1 MIRNTVFR
9 LWSKYG
15 KFIEQPKYIF
25 SIYILVAVFSAIA
38 KYRGG
43 PSKYN
48 NYLIFKNVFRNTLLQ
63 QNLYLEY
70 PLLHFDKN
78 HYGIIFSVLIAP
90 FTILPDWLGMIL
102 WNIANV
108 GLFIYAVKQLPF
120 SEKMKSFF
128 AWLCFQELITAMV
141 SFQFN
146 VALTGLIILS
156 ACFIYQRKES
166 QSAIAILLGTFV
178 KIYGIVGLSSFFFV
192 RNKKRFIVTL
202 IIGAAAFLAIPM
214 LYSSVHFGLQ
224 SYSDWY
230 VELVK
235 KNNDNQVLGNMQDIS
250 LMGIVR
256 RVLGD
261 ANISNLWFIAVG
273 LPLFALPYLRI
284 KQYKNQAFQLMILAS
299 TLLFTVLFSSGSESP
314 TYIIAVAGVMIW
326 YLIQKDK
333 TAFVN
338 SLMLFV
344 LILTCFSMSDLF
356 PKYVK
361 QNYIIKYS
369 LKALPCC
376 IVWFR
381 ITYEL
386 LTKDFNKNY
395 QLQQNE
401 EN

>member
-1 MIRNTVFR
+1 MFKNTVFR

-43 PSKYN
+43 PLKYN

-70 PLLHFDKN
+70 PLFHSDKN
-78 HYGIIFSVLIAP
+78 HYGIIFSLLIAP
-90 FTILPDWLGMIL
+90 FTLLPDWLGMIL

-120 SEKMKSFF
+120 SGKMKSFF

-156 ACFIYQRKES
+156 ACYIYQRKES
-166 QSAIAILLGTFV
+166 QSAIAILIGTFV
-178 KIYGIVGLSSFFFV
+178 KIYGIVGLSSFFFIK
-192 RNKKRFIVTL
+192 NKKKFIVTL
-202 IIGAAAFLAIPM
+202 ILGTIVFLGIPM

-224 SYSDWY
+224 SYTDWY
-230 VELVK
+230 VELVN
-235 KNNDNQVLGNMQDIS
+235 KNIGNQVLGNMQDIS
-250 LMGIVR
+250 LMGFVR
-256 RVLGD
+256 RIVGD
-261 ANISNLWFIAVG
+261 ANISNLAFLAVG

-284 KQYKNQAFQLMILAS
+284 KQYKHRAFQLMILAS

-326 YLIQKDK
+326 FLIQKDK
-333 TAFVN
+333 NKLIVGM
-338 SLMLFV
+338 MLFV
-344 LILTCFSMSDLF
+344 LILTCFGMSDLF
-356 PKYVK
+356 PRYVK

-381 ITYEL
+381 IIYEL
-386 LTKDFNKNY
+386 LTKDFDKNY
-395 QLQQNE
+395 QLN
-401 EN
+401 

>member
-1 MIRNTVFR
+1 MFKNTVFR

-43 PSKYN
+43 PLKYN

-70 PLLHFDKN
+70 PLFHSDKN
-78 HYGIIFSVLIAP
+78 HYGIIFSLLIAP
-90 FTILPDWLGMIL
+90 FTLLPDWLGMIL

-120 SEKMKSFF
+120 SGKMKSFF

-156 ACFIYQRKES
+156 ACYIYQRKES
-166 QSAIAILLGTFV
+166 QSAIAILIGTFV
-178 KIYGIVGLSSFFFV
+178 KIYGIVGLSSFFFIK
-192 RNKKRFIVTL
+192 NKKKFIVPL
-202 IIGAAAFLAIPM
+202 ILGAIAFLGIPM

-224 SYSDWY
+224 SYTDWY
-230 VELVK
+230 VELVN
-235 KNNDNQVLGNMQDIS
+235 KNIGNQVLGNMQDIS
-250 LMGIVR
+250 LMGFVR
-256 RVLGD
+256 RIVGD
-261 ANISNLWFIAVG
+261 ANISNLAFLAVG

-284 KQYKNQAFQLMILAS
+284 KQYKHRAFQLMILAS

-326 YLIQKDK
+326 FLIQKDK
-333 TAFVN
+333 NKLIVGM
-338 SLMLFV
+338 MLFV
-344 LILTCFSMSDLF
+344 LILTCFGMSDLF
-356 PKYVK
+356 PRYVK

-381 ITYEL
+381 IIYEL
-386 LTKDFNKNY
+386 LTKDFDKNY
-395 QLQQNE
+395 QLN
-401 EN
+401 

>member
-1 MIRNTVFR
+1 MFKNTVFR

-43 PSKYN
+43 PLKYN

-70 PLLHFDKN
+70 PLFHSDKN
-78 HYGIIFSVLIAP
+78 HYGIIFSLLIAP
-90 FTILPDWLGMIL
+90 FTLLPDWLGMIL

-156 ACFIYQRKES
+156 ACYIYQRKES
-166 QSAIAILLGTFV
+166 QSAIAILIGTFV
-178 KIYGIVGLSSFFFV
+178 KIYGIVGLSSFFFIK
-192 RNKKRFIVTL
+192 NKKKFIVTL
-202 IIGAAAFLAIPM
+202 ILGAIAFLGIPM
-214 LYSSVHFGLQ
+214 LYSSVYFGLQ
-224 SYSDWY
+224 SYTDWY
-230 VELVK
+230 VELVN
-235 KNNDNQVLGNMQDIS
+235 KNIGNQVLGNMQDIS
-250 LMGIVR
+250 LMGFVR
-256 RVLGD
+256 RIVGD
-261 ANISNLWFIAVG
+261 ANISNLAFLAVG

-284 KQYKNQAFQLMILAS
+284 KQYKHRAFQLMILAS
-299 TLLFTVLFSSGSESP
+299 TLMFTVLFSSGSESP

-326 YLIQKDK
+326 FLIQKDK
-333 TAFVN
+333 NKLIVGM
-338 SLMLFV
+338 MLFV
-344 LILTCFSMSDLF
+344 LILTCFGMSDLF
-356 PKYVK
+356 PRYVK

-381 ITYEL
+381 IIYEL
-386 LTKDFNKNY
+386 LTKDFDKNY
-395 QLQQNE
+395 QLN
-401 EN
+401 

>member
-1 MIRNTVFR
+1 MFKNTVFR

-43 PSKYN
+43 PLKYN

-70 PLLHFDKN
+70 PLFHSDKN
-78 HYGIIFSVLIAP
+78 HYGIIFSLLIAP
-90 FTILPDWLGMIL
+90 FTLLPDWLGMIL

-156 ACFIYQRKES
+156 ACYIYQRKES
-166 QSAIAILLGTFV
+166 QSAIAILIGTFV
-178 KIYGIVGLSSFFFV
+178 KIYGIVGLSSFFFIK
-192 RNKKRFIVTL
+192 NKKKFIVTMIL
-202 IIGAAAFLAIPM
+202 GTLAFLGIPM

-224 SYSDWY
+224 SYTDWY
-230 VELVK
+230 VELVN
-235 KNNDNQVLGNMQDIS
+235 KNIGNQVLGNMQDIS
-250 LMGIVR
+250 LMGFVR
-256 RVLGD
+256 RIVGD
-261 ANISNLWFIAVG
+261 ANISNLAFLAVG

-284 KQYKNQAFQLMILAS
+284 KQYKHRAFQLMILAS

-326 YLIQKDK
+326 FLIQKDK
-333 TAFVN
+333 NKLIVGM
-338 SLMLFV
+338 MLFV
-344 LILTCFSMSDLF
+344 LILTCFGMSDLF
-356 PKYVK
+356 PRYVK

-381 ITYEL
+381 IIYEL
-386 LTKDFNKNY
+386 LTKDFDKNY
-395 QLQQNE
+395 QLN
-401 EN
+401 

>member
-1 MIRNTVFR
+1 MFKNTVFR

-43 PSKYN
+43 PLKYN

-70 PLLHFDKN
+70 PLFHSDKN
-78 HYGIIFSVLIAP
+78 HYGIIFSLLIAP
-90 FTILPDWLGMIL
+90 FTLLPDWLGMIL

-156 ACFIYQRKES
+156 ACYIYQRKES
-166 QSAIAILLGTFV
+166 QSAIAILIGTFV
-178 KIYGIVGLSSFFFV
+178 KIYGIVGLSSFFFIK
-192 RNKKRFIVTL
+192 NKKKFIVTL
-202 IIGAAAFLAIPM
+202 ILGAIAFLGIPM

-224 SYSDWY
+224 SYTDWY
-230 VELVK
+230 VELVN
-235 KNNDNQVLGNMQDIS
+235 KNIGNQVLGNMQDIS
-250 LMGIVR
+250 LMGFVR
-256 RVLGD
+256 RIVGD
-261 ANISNLWFIAVG
+261 ANISNLAFLAVG

-284 KQYKNQAFQLMILAS
+284 KQYKHRAFQLMILAS

-326 YLIQKDK
+326 FLIQKDK
-333 TAFVN
+333 NKLIVGM
-338 SLMLFV
+338 MLFV
-344 LILTCFSMSDLF
+344 LILTCFGMSDLF
-356 PKYVK
+356 PRYVK

-381 ITYEL
+381 IIYEL
-386 LTKDFNKNY
+386 LTKDFDKNY
-395 QLQQNE
+395 QLN
-401 EN
+401 

>member
-1 MIRNTVFR
+1 MFKNTVFR

-43 PSKYN
+43 PLKYN

-70 PLLHFDKN
+70 PLFHSDKN
-78 HYGIIFSVLIAP
+78 HYGIIFSLLIAP

-156 ACFIYQRKES
+156 ACYIYQRKES
-166 QSAIAILLGTFV
+166 QSAIAILIGTFV
-178 KIYGIVGLSSFFFV
+178 KIYGIVGLSSFFFIK
-192 RNKKRFIVTL
+192 NKKKFIVTMIL
-202 IIGAAAFLAIPM
+202 GTLAFLGIPM
-214 LYSSVHFGLQ
+214 LYSSIHFGLQ
-224 SYSDWY
+224 SYTDWY
-230 VELVK
+230 VELVN
-235 KNNDNQVLGNMQDIS
+235 KNIGNQVLGNMQDIS
-250 LMGIVR
+250 LMGFVR
-256 RVLGD
+256 RIVGD
-261 ANISNLWFIAVG
+261 ANISNLAFLAVG

-284 KQYKNQAFQLMILAS
+284 KQYKHRAFQLMILAS

-326 YLIQKDK
+326 FLIQKDK
-333 TAFVN
+333 NKLIVGM
-338 SLMLFV
+338 MLFV
-344 LILTCFSMSDLF
+344 LILTCFGMSDLF
-356 PKYVK
+356 PRYVK

-381 ITYEL
+381 IIYEL
-386 LTKDFNKNY
+386 LTKDFDKNY
-395 QLQQNE
+395 QLN
-401 EN
+401 